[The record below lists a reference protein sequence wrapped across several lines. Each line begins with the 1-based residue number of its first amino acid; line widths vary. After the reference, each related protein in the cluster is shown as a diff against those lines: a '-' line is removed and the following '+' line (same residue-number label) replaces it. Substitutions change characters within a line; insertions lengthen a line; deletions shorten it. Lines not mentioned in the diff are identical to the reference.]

1 MKKALNLTIT
11 LAGICLLFTCSGCL
25 LTERVTNSGVRKEW
39 LAVNHVLVST
49 NGSIALD
56 CTATYACV
64 YPTLVEFGEN
74 NLKSKKYLV
83 GSPEVVLWTVTNAIA
98 TDKTRLVQNTSSR
111 LESAVP
117 DVLTNL
123 VIVTNLVYATT
134 NTMKWILI
142 PSKHGGRDATQ
153 KDLPQEFHG
162 FVFSYQNGA
171 IPYELNGRSLQVQLP
186 SCYYNK
192 NRTSRRWWGYP
203 MQILFFPAVAIDIV
217 AWPYEL
223 YLDSEKFGNATG

>member
-1 MKKALNLTIT
+1 MKKIINLTLI
-11 LAGICLLFTCSGCL
+11 LAGIGLLLACSGCL
-25 LTERVTNSGVRKEW
+25 LTERVTNIGVRDER
-39 LAVNHVLVST
+39 LEVNHILVST

-56 CTATYACV
+56 CTAYYFHSGKDISKT
-64 YPTLVEFGEN
+64 
-74 NLKSKKYLV
+74 KKYLV
-83 GSPEVVLWTVTNAIA
+83 GSPEVVHWTVTNAIVS
-98 TDKTRLVQNTSSR
+98 DKTHLVKNKSNQ
-111 LESAVP
+111 LESVVP

-123 VIVTNLVYATT
+123 VIVPNLVYATT

-162 FVFSYQNGA
+162 FVFNFQNGA
-171 IPYELNGRSLQVQLP
+171 IPYELNGQSLQVQLP

-192 NRTSRRWWGYP
+192 NRASRRWWGYP

-223 YLDSEKFGNATG
+223 YLGLEEFGNATG

>member
-25 LTERVTNSGVRKEW
+25 LTERVTNIGVRKEW

-98 TDKTRLVQNTSSR
+98 SNQQTAVKHKSR
-111 LESAVP
+111 RNEPALP
-117 DVLTNL
+117 DTPTNL
-123 VIVTNLVYATT
+123 VIVTDLVYATT
-134 NTMKWILI
+134 NTMNWVII
-142 PSKHGGRDATQ
+142 PSSYGGRDTTP
-153 KDLPQEFHG
+153 KDLPKEFSG
-162 FVFSYQNGA
+162 FVFNYENGK
-171 IPYELNGRSLQVQLP
+171 IPFELNGQSFQVQLP
-186 SCYYNK
+186 NYYSNTR
-192 NRTSRRWWGYP
+192 RTSRKWWGYP
-203 MQILFFPAVAIDIV
+203 MQILVFPAVAIDIV

-223 YLDSEKFGNATG
+223 YLDLEKFGNATG